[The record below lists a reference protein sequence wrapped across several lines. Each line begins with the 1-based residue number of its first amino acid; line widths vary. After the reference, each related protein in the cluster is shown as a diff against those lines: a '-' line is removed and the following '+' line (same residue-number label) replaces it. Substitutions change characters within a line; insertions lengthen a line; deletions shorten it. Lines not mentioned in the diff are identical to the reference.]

1 MTDERPLD
9 AVFGERPTYG
19 RLVAE
24 IARWSTMLELRRVD
38 QAFGE
43 GLAGEVSEKALDRAR
58 VRTIEAQANLET
70 AILALDTA
78 IGVTPDE
85 LEHFGRQFDKSTAA
99 AEEAL
104 DSEIDACIAE
114 GTRAHLESLA
124 AELRRHGW
132 VCQAPR
138 DDM

>member
-1 MTDERPLD
+1 MSQTNLD
-9 AVFGERPTYG
+9 HERPTYG

-24 IARWSTMLELRRVD
+24 IARWSAMLALRRVD
-38 QAFGE
+38 HAFGE
-43 GLAGEVSEKALDRAR
+43 SLAGEVSTKSLDRAR
-58 VRTIEAQANLET
+58 VRTIEAQANLEA

-78 IGVTPDE
+78 IGVTPLE
-85 LEHFGRQFDKSTAA
+85 LEHFGSQLEKSTAA
-99 AEEAL
+99 AEGAL
-104 DSEIDACIAE
+104 DSAIDACRAE

-138 DDM
+138 DAM